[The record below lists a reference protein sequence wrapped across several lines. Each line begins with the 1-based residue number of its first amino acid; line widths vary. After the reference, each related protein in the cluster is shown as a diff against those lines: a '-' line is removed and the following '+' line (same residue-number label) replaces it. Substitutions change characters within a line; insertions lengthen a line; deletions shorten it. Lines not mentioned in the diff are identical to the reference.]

1 MKDLKKIAIGGEMRP
16 VHYGFATLSE
26 WCDLCGLTMSDLAK
40 LGDNMPISTAINMVF
55 CGLKH
60 GARKSKSN
68 FKTTFDDVADWLDT
82 DQQAMTDAMQIFSD
96 SMAQRVKEKGPK
108 SKKVEGEK

>member
-1 MKDLKKIAIGGEMRP
+1 MKELKKIAIVVEMRH

-26 WCDLCGLTMSDLAK
+26 WCDLCGLTMNDLTK
-40 LGDNMPISTAINMVF
+40 IGENMPISTAINMVF

-60 GARKSKSN
+60 GARKSKN
-68 FKTTFDDVADWLDT
+68 EFKITFDDVADWLDN

-96 SMAQRVKEKGPK
+96 SMSQRVSKKGQK